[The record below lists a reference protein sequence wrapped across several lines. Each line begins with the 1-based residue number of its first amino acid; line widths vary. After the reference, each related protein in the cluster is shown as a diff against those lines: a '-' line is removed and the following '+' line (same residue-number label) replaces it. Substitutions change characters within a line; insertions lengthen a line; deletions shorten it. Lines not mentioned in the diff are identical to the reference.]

1 MQMTKH
7 MIFNALTDFLKMW
20 PLSSIL
26 FLAAILD
33 FISIFEM
40 CTFFTS
46 SYISSVI
53 NSDMNILRTDLG
65 STFYCRQSVRVD
77 FWIFHYKKRYCT
89 FDVGFSKKITIF
101 YQKSQIIK
109 KVVLKL
115 TYIENKN
122 ENKKSTSTDC

>member
-7 MIFNALTDFLKMW
+7 MIFNALTALKKNW
-20 PLSSIL
+20 PLSAIL

-33 FISIFEM
+33 FILIFEM

-46 SYISSVI
+46 NYISSVI

-65 STFYCRQSVRVD
+65 STVPCRQSVLVD
-77 FWIFHYKKRYCT
+77 FWIFHFKKRYCT
-89 FDVGFSKKITIF
+89 FDVGFSQKITIF
-101 YQKSQIIK
+101 YQKSQIMK